1 MSKERR
7 VAAAER
13 DDRGAGGLSDRRRK
27 MAIIHVAK
35 KELGLSDDSYRALL
49 EGAAGVRS
57 AADLET
63 YRQYAAVLD
72 AFNQLGF
79 QRFRRPKVENP
90 QMGKC
95 YALWCR
101 LHDLGAVRSKRYAS
115 MISYVHRMAGEQD
128 LYRRDQLSMVIESL
142 KQWIDRLEHEQGE
155 GT

>member
-1 MSKERR
+1 M

-13 DDRGAGGLSDRRRK
+13 VETDDRGAGGLSDRRRK

-35 KELGLSDDSYRALL
+35 KELGLDDESYRALL

-57 AADLET
+57 AADIET

-72 AFNQLGF
+72 AFKRLGF
-79 QRFRRPKVENP
+79 QKSRRPKVENP
-90 QMGKC
+90 QLGKS

-101 LHDLGAVRSKRYAS
+101 LYELGAVQSKRYGS
-115 MISYVHRMAGEQD
+115 MLSYVHRMAGDQD

-142 KQWIDRLEHEQGE
+142 KQWIDRLEHEQRE